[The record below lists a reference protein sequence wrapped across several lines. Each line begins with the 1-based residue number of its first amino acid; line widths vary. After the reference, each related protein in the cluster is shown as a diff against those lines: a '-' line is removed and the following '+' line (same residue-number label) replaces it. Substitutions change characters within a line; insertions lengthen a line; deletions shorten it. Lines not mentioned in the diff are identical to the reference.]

1 MALLRPF
8 APGPGVDPF
17 QVTASVRGDGR
28 ELNVSFQLEGPLDQ
42 LVLPD
47 PAPLPRRRDGLWQG
61 SCFEAFV
68 GVENDCGYWEMNVS
82 CRGDWNLYRFDGYRN
97 GGRAEQRLQ
106 VLPVAWQRTDQRLEL
121 ALKLPLPS
129 WLTTVDPRLEIAL
142 TTVLEHREMGCQYWA
157 LRHCGAEPDFHQR
170 ASFVGLQHLH

>member
-17 QVTASVRGDGR
+17 QLTASARAIGA
-28 ELNVSFQLEGPLDQ
+28 ELSVSFQLDGPLDQ
-42 LVLPD
+42 LVLP
-47 PAPLPRRRDGLWQG
+47 APTAVPRRCDGLWQS

-68 GVENDCGYWEMNVS
+68 GVENDCGYWELNVS
-82 CRGDWNLYRFDGYRN
+82 CRGDWNLYRFDAYRH
-97 GGRAEQRLQ
+97 GGREEQRLQ
-106 VLPVAWQRTDQRLEL
+106 GLPVTWQRTDQRLTL
-121 ALKLPLPS
+121 ALALPLAS
-129 WLTTVDPRLEIAL
+129 WLTTADPRLEIAL

-170 ASFVGLQHLH
+170 ASFVGLQQLH